1 MKLNE
6 WLDAVEGRTNAV
18 AAHFG
23 VSKSAVSQWR
33 GRGVPVDNMKALRER
48 TQGRTRLHGS
58 CSRIQACRMISTA
71 ISQPNAARA
80 RAVLPGAV
88 YASVNVGSDLPRC
101 EAGGAF
107 FTE

>member
-1 MKLNE
+1 
-6 WLDAVEGRTNAV
+6 
-18 AAHFG
+18 
-23 VSKSAVSQWR
+23 
-33 GRGVPVDNMKALRER
+33 
-48 TQGRTRLHGS
+48 
-58 CSRIQACRMISTA
+58 MISTA

-88 YASVNVGSDLPRC
+88 YASVNAGSDLPRC